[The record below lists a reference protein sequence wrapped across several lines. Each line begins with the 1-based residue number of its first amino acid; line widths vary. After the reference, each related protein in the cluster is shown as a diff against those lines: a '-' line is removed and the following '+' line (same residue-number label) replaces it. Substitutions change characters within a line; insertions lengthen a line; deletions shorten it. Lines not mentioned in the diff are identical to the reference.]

1 MTTTQAAASDRMP
14 PEGRRALIGAWFGF
28 YVDMFDIYLPIL
40 ALAPAMIYFIPD
52 SMPAGAAAIVASL
65 LFAATLVGRPLG
77 AFIFGHVADTVGRK
91 RATIIAVAGFGAMSV
106 VLAALPGYQ
115 QWGVAAAVVFI
126 VVRFV
131 DGVFVGGEYTG
142 ASPLALEYS
151 PRHKRGFNGAFIMSG
166 YPLAYC
172 SLALIT
178 FGLLQVIPAGALN
191 SPYVQWGWRIP
202 FLIGAVLAF
211 AFVGWYARYVNESV
225 VWKEAPKTKAPLLA
239 LFRGQNLRNFLQ
251 IFLVMTGVWFALNMV
266 SAVLP
271 GLLSDSVGLGDS
283 QVQVVLIIAYAVLVA
298 GYIGAGLLSQR
309 IGRRPFFL
317 LAGGATAV
325 LGPLVYGLIVAGVAS
340 TFAGTVMLV
349 IVLNL
354 IAVSMWG
361 VVTTY
366 INERFH
372 VGVRASGYGIGYS
385 LAIIIPSFYAIYQ
398 TGLANIMP
406 MEYTA
411 LVILAIAGLLIAGG
425 AALGPETRD
434 VDMAEAAPAAPA
446 DRPTAEVSG
455 HEEAR
460 TGSPGTD

>member
-1 MTTTQAAASDRMP
+1 MTTPAAARDAMP
-14 PEGRRALIGAWFGF
+14 PEGRKALIGAWLGF

-52 SMPAGAAAIVASL
+52 HTPAGAAAIISSL
-65 LFAATLVGRPLG
+65 IFAATLVGRPLG

-91 RATIIAVAGFGAMSV
+91 RATIVAVAGFGVMSV
-106 VLAALPGYQ
+106 ALAVLPGYQ
-115 QWGVAAAVVFI
+115 QWGIAAAVLFI
-126 VVRFV
+126 LVRFI

-142 ASPLALEYS
+142 ASPLALENS
-151 PRHKRGFNGAFIMSG
+151 PQHKRGLYGAFIMTG

-202 FLIGAVLAF
+202 FVVGALLAF
-211 AFVGWYARYVNESV
+211 AFVAWYARYVRESV
-225 VWKEAPKTKAPLLA
+225 AWEEAPKTKAPLLA

-251 IFLVMTGVWFALNMV
+251 VFFLMTGFWFALYMV

-271 GLLSDSVGLGDS
+271 GLLSDPVGLGDS

-298 GYIGAGLLSQR
+298 GYIGAGVLSQR
-309 IGRRPFFL
+309 IGRRTFFL
-317 LAGGATAV
+317 IAGVATAV
-325 LGPLVYGLIVAGVAS
+325 LGPAVYAIIVSAAVS
-340 TFAGTVMLV
+340 TLPGIILLV
-349 IVLNL
+349 IVLNI

-385 LAIIIPSFYAIYQ
+385 LAVVIPSFYAIYQ
-398 TGLANIMP
+398 AGFANIMP
-406 MEYTA
+406 MEYTP
-411 LVILAIAGLLIAGG
+411 LVLLAIAGLLVAGG
-425 AALGPETRD
+425 AAMGPETKD
-434 VDMAEAAPAAPA
+434 VDMAEAAPASPA
-446 DRPTAEVSG
+446 SRSTANVSDSTT
-455 HEEAR
+455 R
-460 TGSPGTD
+460 T